1 MIRDF
6 LRRALDLRGLLAV
19 RRASRAAQH
28 DGRGDL
34 ELEFY
39 QACFGNDY
47 LHAGYFDPIPSDA
60 ESISFADLKRAMQ
73 AYTDLVAT
81 RVPDS
86 ARVLDVGCGTG
97 GLIGQLRARGIDAT
111 GLTPSAAH
119 ARYVRERHGCM
130 VIDSPL
136 EAIDVDRWRG
146 RFDVL
151 TSMESFHNVPPER
164 GVPVM
169 RELLAPG
176 GRWINIDYYRLRS
189 DTRNRSGRLLDDY
202 RRALDSSGFEVVEEI
217 DVSANTAPSM
227 AFAHLIASRIVV
239 PMIDFGIGRFFF
251 KRPTLHYLT
260 QDIVAR
266 QRARIR
272 VDGIDPTVLAGD
284 KRYLLQVLEARA
296 GQTTSAGGAGGAP
309 ATAA

>member
-1 MIRDF
+1 MPGDI
-6 LRRALDLRGLLAV
+6 LRRAVDLKSLLAA
-19 RRASRAAQH
+19 RREARVARH

-47 LHAGYFDPIPSDA
+47 LHAGYFDPIPADA

-73 AYTDLVAT
+73 AYTDLVAA
-81 RVPDS
+81 RVPDG

-97 GLIGQLRARGIDAT
+97 GLIGQLRARGIEAT

-119 ARYVRERHGCM
+119 ARYVRERHGCE
-130 VIDSPL
+130 VL
-136 EAIDVDRWRG
+136 ESKLEDIDVDRWRG

-151 TSMESFHNVPPER
+151 TSMESFHNVPPDR
-164 GVPVM
+164 GVPIM
-169 RELLAPG
+169 RALLAPG

-189 DTRNRSGRLLDDY
+189 DTRNRSGRLLEDY
-202 RRALDSSGFEVVEEI
+202 RRAVDAAGFEVVEEI

-227 AFAHLIASRIVV
+227 AFAHLVASRIVV

-251 KRPTLHYLT
+251 KRPVLRYLT
-260 QDIVAR
+260 QDVVAR

-272 VDGIDPTVLAGD
+272 IDGIDPATLARD
-284 KRYLLQVLEARA
+284 KRYLLQVLAAR
-296 GQTTSAGGAGGAP
+296 
-309 ATAA
+309 

>member
-1 MIRDF
+1 MPGDI
-6 LRRALDLRGLLAV
+6 LRRAVDLKSLLAA
-19 RRASRAAQH
+19 RRQARAARH

-47 LHAGYFDPIPSDA
+47 LHAGYFDPIPEDA

-73 AYTDLVAT
+73 AYTDLVAA
-81 RVPDS
+81 RVPDG

-97 GLIGQLRARGIDAT
+97 GLIGQLRARGIEAT

-119 ARYVRERHGCM
+119 ARYVRERHGCE
-130 VIDSPL
+130 VL
-136 EAIDVDRWRG
+136 ESKLEDIDVDRWRG

-151 TSMESFHNVPPER
+151 TSMESFHNVPPDR
-164 GVPVM
+164 GVPIM
-169 RELLAPG
+169 RALLAPG

-189 DTRNRSGRLLDDY
+189 DTRNRSGRLLEDY
-202 RRALDSSGFEVVEEI
+202 RRAVDAAGLEVVEEI

-227 AFAHLIASRIVV
+227 AFAHLVASRIVV

-251 KRPTLHYLT
+251 KRPVLRYLT
-260 QDIVAR
+260 QDVVAR

-272 VDGIDPTVLAGD
+272 IDGIDPATLARD
-284 KRYLLQVLEARA
+284 KRYLLQVLVAR
-296 GQTTSAGGAGGAP
+296 
-309 ATAA
+309 

>member
-1 MIRDF
+1 MLSEI
-6 LRRALDLRGLLAV
+6 LRRAVDIKALLAA
-19 RRASRAAQH
+19 RREARTARH

-47 LHAGYFDPIPSDA
+47 LHAGYFDPIPVDA

-81 RVPDS
+81 RVPDG

-97 GLIGQLRARGIDAT
+97 GLIGQLRARGIDAA

-119 ARYVRERHGCM
+119 ARYVRERHGCE
-130 VIDSPL
+130 VIEARL
-136 EAIDVDRWRG
+136 EAIDIEGWRG

-164 GVPVM
+164 GVPIM
-169 RELLAPG
+169 GALLAPG
-176 GRWINIDYYRLRS
+176 GRWINIDYYRLRAE
-189 DTRNRSGRLLDDY
+189 TRNRSGRLLDDY

-251 KRPTLHYLT
+251 KRPVLRYLT
-260 QDIVAR
+260 QDFVAR
-266 QRARIR
+266 HRARLR
-272 VDGIDPTVLAGD
+272 VDGIDPAVLAGD
-284 KRYLLQVLEARA
+284 KRYLLQVLEAR
-296 GQTTSAGGAGGAP
+296 GRQR
-309 ATAA
+309 

>member
-1 MIRDF
+1 MLGDI
-6 LRRALDLRGLLAV
+6 LRRAVDLKSLLAV
-19 RRASRAAQH
+19 RREARAARH

-39 QACFGNDY
+39 RACFGNDY
-47 LHAGYFDPIPSDA
+47 LHAGYFDPIPADA

-81 RVPDS
+81 RVPDG

-97 GLIGQLRARGIDAT
+97 GLIGQLRARGIEAS

-119 ARYVRERHGCM
+119 ARYVRERYGCT
-130 VIDSPL
+130 VIESKL
-136 EAIDVDRWRG
+136 EDIELDRWCG

-164 GVPVM
+164 GVPIM
-169 RELLAPG
+169 RALLAPG
-176 GRWINIDYYRLRS
+176 GRWINIDYYRLRP
-189 DTRNRSGRLLDDY
+189 DTRNRSGRLLEDY
-202 RRALDSSGFEVVEEI
+202 RRALDAAGFAVVERI

-227 AFAHLIASRIVV
+227 AFAHLVASRIVL

-251 KRPTLHYLT
+251 KRPVLRYLT
-260 QDIVAR
+260 QDVVAR
-266 QRARIR
+266 QRARLR
-272 VDGIDPTVLAGD
+272 VDGIDPATLMRD
-284 KRYLLQVLEARA
+284 KRYLLEVLVPR
-296 GQTTSAGGAGGAP
+296 
-309 ATAA
+309 

>member
-1 MIRDF
+1 MLGDIF
-6 LRRALDLRGLLAV
+6 RRALDLKALLAA
-19 RRASRAAQH
+19 RREARAARH

-47 LHAGYFDPIPSDA
+47 LHAGYFDPIPADP

-73 AYTDLVAT
+73 AYTDLVAA
-81 RVPDS
+81 RVPDG

-97 GLIGQLRARGIDAT
+97 GLIGQLRAHGIDAI

-119 ARYVRERHGCM
+119 ARYVRERYGCE
-130 VIDSPL
+130 VIESKL
-136 EAIDVDRWRG
+136 EAIDIERWGG

-151 TSMESFHNVPPER
+151 TSMESFHNVPPDR
-164 GVPVM
+164 GVPIM

-176 GRWINIDYYRLRS
+176 GRWINIDYYRLRA

-202 RRALDSSGFEVVEEI
+202 RRALDAAGFEVVEEL
-217 DVSANTAPSM
+217 DVSANVAPSM

-251 KRPTLHYLT
+251 KRPVLRYLA

-272 VDGIDPTVLAGD
+272 IDGIDPATLARD
-284 KRYLLQVLEARA
+284 KRYLLQVLVPR
-296 GQTTSAGGAGGAP
+296 
-309 ATAA
+309 

>member
-1 MIRDF
+1 MLGDL
-6 LRRALDLRGLLAV
+6 LRRAVDIRSLLAS
-19 RRASRAAQH
+19 RREARAARH

-47 LHAGYFDPIPSDA
+47 LHAGYFDPIPADP
-60 ESISFADLKRAMQ
+60 EEISLADLKRAMQ

-81 RVPDS
+81 RVPDG

-97 GLIGQLRARGIDAT
+97 GLIGQLRARGIDAM

-119 ARYVRERHGCM
+119 ARYVRERHGCE
-130 VIDSPL
+130 VIESRL
-136 EAIDVDRWRG
+136 EAIDVARWRG

-164 GVPVM
+164 GVPIM
-169 RELLAPG
+169 RALLAPG
-176 GRWINIDYYRLRS
+176 GCWINIDYYRLHAA
-189 DTRNRSGRLLDDY
+189 TRNRSGRLLDDY
-202 RRALDSSGFEVVEEI
+202 RRTLDAAGFEVVEEI
-217 DVSANTAPSM
+217 DVSAHVAPSM
-227 AFAHLIASRIVV
+227 AFAHLVASRIVL

-251 KRPTLHYLT
+251 KRPVLRYLT

-272 VDGIDPTVLAGD
+272 IDGIDPATLARE
-284 KRYLLQVLEARA
+284 KRYLLQVL
-296 GQTTSAGGAGGAP
+296 AP
-309 ATAA
+309 RPSS

>member
-1 MIRDF
+1 MLGDL
-6 LRRALDLRGLLAV
+6 LRRAVDVRSLLAA
-19 RRASRAAQH
+19 RREARAARH

-47 LHAGYFDPIPSDA
+47 LHAGYFDPIPDDP
-60 ESISFADLKRAMQ
+60 EEISLADLKRAMQ

-81 RVPDS
+81 RVPDG

-97 GLIGQLRARGIDAT
+97 GLIGQLRARGVEAM

-119 ARYVRERHGCM
+119 ARYVRERHGCE
-130 VIDSPL
+130 VVEARL
-136 EAIDVDRWRG
+136 EAIDIERWRG
-146 RFDVL
+146 HFDVL
-151 TSMESFHNVPPER
+151 TSMESFHNVPPDR

-169 RELLAPG
+169 RALLAPG
-176 GRWINIDYYRLRS
+176 GRWVNIDYYRLRA

-202 RRALDSSGFEVVEEI
+202 RRALDAAGFEVVEEI

-227 AFAHLIASRIVV
+227 AFAHLVASRIVL

-251 KRPTLHYLT
+251 KRPVLRYLT
-260 QDIVAR
+260 QDVVAR
-266 QRARIR
+266 QRARVRI
-272 VDGIDPTVLAGD
+272 DGIDPATLARE
-284 KRYLLQVLEARA
+284 KRYLLQVL
-296 GQTTSAGGAGGAP
+296 AP
-309 ATAA
+309 R

>member
-1 MIRDF
+1 MLGDI
-6 LRRALDLRGLLAV
+6 LRRAVDLKSLLAV
-19 RRASRAAQH
+19 RREARAARH

-39 QACFGNDY
+39 RACFGNDY
-47 LHAGYFDPIPSDA
+47 LHAGYFDPIPADA

-81 RVPDS
+81 RVPDG

-97 GLIGQLRARGIDAT
+97 GLIGQLRARGIEAS

-119 ARYVRERHGCM
+119 ARYVRERYGCT
-130 VIDSPL
+130 VL
-136 EAIDVDRWRG
+136 ESKLEDIELDRWCG

-164 GVPVM
+164 GVPIM
-169 RELLAPG
+169 RALLTPG
-176 GRWINIDYYRLRS
+176 GRWINIDYYRLHP
-189 DTRNRSGRLLDDY
+189 DTRNRSGRLLEDY
-202 RRALDSSGFEVVEEI
+202 RRALDAAGFEVVEQI

-227 AFAHLIASRIVV
+227 AFAHLVASRIVL

-251 KRPTLHYLT
+251 KRPVLRYLT
-260 QDIVAR
+260 QDVVAR
-266 QRARIR
+266 QRARLR
-272 VDGIDPTVLAGD
+272 VDGIDPATLMRD
-284 KRYLLQVLEARA
+284 KRYLLEVLVPR
-296 GQTTSAGGAGGAP
+296 
-309 ATAA
+309 

>member
-1 MIRDF
+1 MPGDI
-6 LRRALDLRGLLAV
+6 LRRAVDLKSLLAA
-19 RRASRAAQH
+19 RREARVARH

-47 LHAGYFDPIPSDA
+47 LHAGYFDPIPADA

-73 AYTDLVAT
+73 AYTDLVAA
-81 RVPDS
+81 RVPDG

-97 GLIGQLRARGIDAT
+97 GLIGQLRARGIEAT

-119 ARYVRERHGCM
+119 ARYVRERHGCE
-130 VIDSPL
+130 VL
-136 EAIDVDRWRG
+136 ESKLEDIDVDRWRG

-151 TSMESFHNVPPER
+151 TSMESFHNVPPDR
-164 GVPVM
+164 GVPIM
-169 RELLAPG
+169 RALLAPG

-189 DTRNRSGRLLDDY
+189 DTRNRSGRLLEDY
-202 RRALDSSGFEVVEEI
+202 RRAVDATGFEVVEEI

-227 AFAHLIASRIVV
+227 AFAHLVASRIVV

-251 KRPTLHYLT
+251 KRPVLRYLT
-260 QDIVAR
+260 QDVVAR

-272 VDGIDPTVLAGD
+272 IDGIDPATLARD
-284 KRYLLQVLEARA
+284 KRYLLQVLAAR
-296 GQTTSAGGAGGAP
+296 
-309 ATAA
+309 

>member
-1 MIRDF
+1 MLGDI
-6 LRRALDLRGLLAV
+6 LRRAVDLKALLAA
-19 RRASRAAQH
+19 RGEARAARH

-47 LHAGYFDPIPSDA
+47 LHAGYFDPIPADP

-73 AYTDLVAT
+73 AYTDLVAA
-81 RVPDS
+81 RVPDG

-97 GLIGQLRARGIDAT
+97 GLIGQLRARGVDAT

-119 ARYVRERHGCM
+119 ARYVRERHGCE
-130 VIDSPL
+130 VIEAKL
-136 EAIDVDRWRG
+136 EGIDVGRWRG

-151 TSMESFHNVPPER
+151 TSMESFHNVTPDR
-164 GVPVM
+164 GVPIM
-169 RELLAPG
+169 RALLAPG
-176 GRWINIDYYRLRS
+176 GRWVNIDYYRLRA

-202 RRALDSSGFEVVEEI
+202 RRALDAAGFEVVEEI
-217 DVSANTAPSM
+217 DVSPNTAPSM
-227 AFAHLIASRIVV
+227 AFAHLVASRIVV

-251 KRPTLHYLT
+251 KRPVLRYLT
-260 QDIVAR
+260 QDVVAR

-272 VDGIDPTVLAGD
+272 IDGIDPATLARE
-284 KRYLLQVLEARA
+284 KRYLLQVLVQRR
-296 GQTTSAGGAGGAP
+296 G
-309 ATAA
+309 

>member
-1 MIRDF
+1 MLGDIF
-6 LRRALDLRGLLAV
+6 RRAVDLKALLAA
-19 RRASRAAQH
+19 RREARAARH

-47 LHAGYFDPIPSDA
+47 LHAGYFDPIPADP

-73 AYTDLVAT
+73 AYTDLVAA
-81 RVPDS
+81 RVPDD

-97 GLIGQLRARGIDAT
+97 GLIGQLRARGVDAT

-119 ARYVRERHGCM
+119 ARYVRERHGCE
-130 VIDSPL
+130 VVESKL
-136 EAIDVDRWRG
+136 EAIDIERWRG

-164 GVPVM
+164 GVPIM
-169 RELLAPG
+169 RALLAPG
-176 GRWINIDYYRLRS
+176 GRWINIDYYRLRA

-202 RRALDSSGFEVVEEI
+202 RRALDAAGFEVVEEI

-227 AFAHLIASRIVV
+227 AFAHLVASRIVV
-239 PMIDFGIGRFFF
+239 PMIDFGVGRFFF
-251 KRPTLHYLT
+251 KRPVLRYLT

-272 VDGIDPTVLAGD
+272 IDGIDPATLARD
-284 KRYLLQVLEARA
+284 KRYLLQVLVPRQA
-296 GQTTSAGGAGGAP
+296 
-309 ATAA
+309 

>member
-1 MIRDF
+1 MLGDI
-6 LRRALDLRGLLAV
+6 LRRAVDIRSLLAA
-19 RRASRAAQH
+19 RREARAARH

-47 LHAGYFDPIPSDA
+47 LHAGYFDPIPDDPEA
-60 ESISFADLKRAMQ
+60 ISLADLKRAMQ

-81 RVPDS
+81 RVPDG

-119 ARYVRERHGCM
+119 ARHVRERHGCE
-130 VIDSPL
+130 VIESRL
-136 EAIDVDRWRG
+136 EAIDVARWRG

-164 GVPVM
+164 GVPIM
-169 RELLAPG
+169 RALLAPG
-176 GRWINIDYYRLRS
+176 GRWINIDYYRLRA

-202 RRALDSSGFEVVEEI
+202 RRALDAAGFEVVEEI

-227 AFAHLIASRIVV
+227 AFAHLVASRIVL

-251 KRPTLHYLT
+251 KRPVLRYLT
-260 QDIVAR
+260 EDVVAR

-272 VDGIDPTVLAGD
+272 IDGIDPGTLLRD
-284 KRYLLQVLEARA
+284 KRYLLQVL
-296 GQTTSAGGAGGAP
+296 AP
-309 ATAA
+309 RPA